1 MAMIPLLAA
10 CLAAAVAA
18 TPSLT
23 AHVQRVGAALE
34 VSFELEAPLP
44 EQLDRALPTGAE
56 VRVRYD
62 IKVHAQRHL
71 WWDRRVWRGEMTATV
86 AFDPVTGR
94 YRCEQQLEGVI
105 VASTETSSADAARS
119 WLTAPPSIRMV
130 LPRAKG
136 ALRLRARAIL
146 NTGTTWLV
154 FPTTTGSDWVET
166 PVEGPR

>member
-1 MAMIPLLAA
+1 MIPLLAA

-23 AHVQRVGAALE
+23 VQVQRAGAALE
-34 VSFELEAPLP
+34 VSVELDAPLP

-56 VRVRYD
+56 VRVRYNL
-62 IKVHAQRHL
+62 KVHARRRL

-105 VASTETSSADAARS
+105 VASTETTSADAARS
-119 WLTAPPSIRMV
+119 WLTAPPSIRLV
-130 LPRAKG
+130 IPRTKK

-146 NTGTTWLV
+146 NSGTVWLV
-154 FPTTTGSDWVET
+154 FPTTTGSDWVEA